1 MSKRALTLILL
12 CAILALPTLA
22 QGRKNVRI
30 NEVMVQQDSTGGNG
44 WVEFYNSSYST
55 NAVEKMFIT
64 TLSREAI
71 QNVFD
76 KNKGSKK
83 KPNQVLL
90 ELCEAQPMDIYE
102 IPRGD
107 ERRTK
112 IAPRTHFV
120 MEADGDPKAGTFH
133 MPFTFTA
140 GQDNYIALYDVNGDL
155 VDDVTIPAS
164 LKPGETYAVQAEG
177 RLPSVLDDNIPVDS
191 IWTVKDGKTMET
203 AITKGNYNI
212 REVNENIEAFHIK
225 DPHGYWIALLAM
237 SVVFSALALL
247 YICFK
252 LFGMFASRNLKAEE
266 KEQAVAPVATQAA
279 AAAPVAAGDLDG
291 EKMAAICFALYQH
304 LNAHDNESGVLTLT
318 PRDGSTWA
326 SKTSLMR
333 ELHVFKK

>member
-1 MSKRALTLILL
+1 MLL

-64 TLSREAI
+64 TLSRDEVQKHIKA
-71 QNVFD
+71 VTD
-76 KNKGSKK
+76 TSKL
-83 KPNQVLL
+83 KPNKVLI
-90 ELCEAQPMDIYE
+90 EWCKERPMDIYE

-107 ERRTK
+107 ERHTK

-120 MEADGDPKAGTFH
+120 MEADGDPKSGTFH
-133 MPFTFTA
+133 LPFTFTA
-140 GQDNYIALYDVNGDL
+140 GKDNYIALYDVNGDL

-164 LKPGETYAVQAEG
+164 LKPGETYAIKAEG
-177 RLPSVLDDNIPVDS
+177 SLPSVLDDGQTEWI
-191 IWTVKDGKTMET
+191 VKDGKTIET

-212 REVNENIEAFHIK
+212 REVNENIEAFHEK

-252 LFGMFASRNLKAEE
+252 LFGKFASRNLAENKPTE
-266 KEQAVAPVATQAA
+266 E
-279 AAAPVAAGDLDG
+279 AAAPAAAQAASIPADGDIDG

-304 LNAHDNESGVLTLT
+304 LNAHDNESGVLTLN

-326 SKTSLMR
+326 TKTSLMR
-333 ELHVFKK
+333 DLPVKK

>member
-1 MSKRALTLILL
+1 MSKKALTLILL
-12 CAILALPTLA
+12 CATLALPTFA

-55 NAVEKMFIT
+55 TAVEQMFIT
-64 TLSREAI
+64 TLSREEI
-71 QNVFD
+71 QKVFD
-76 KNKGSKK
+76 KNKGNKK
-83 KPNQVLL
+83 KPKQILV
-90 ELCEAQPMDIYE
+90 ELSEAQPMDIYE

-107 ERRTK
+107 ERNTK

-120 MEADGDPKAGTFH
+120 MEADGDPKSGTFH

-140 GQDNYIALYDVNGDL
+140 GKDNYIALYDVNGDL

-164 LKPGETYAVQAEG
+164 LKPGETYAIETEG
-177 RLPSVLDDNIPVDS
+177 RLPSALNDGQTK
-191 IWTVKDGKTMET
+191 WTVKDGKTIET

-212 REVNENIEAFHIK
+212 REVNENIEAFHVK

-252 LFGMFASRNLKAEE
+252 LFGKFASKTMKDEE
-266 KEQAVAPVATQAA
+266 KAQAA
-279 AAAPVAAGDLDG
+279 ALAVAQAAAVPAGGDIDG

-304 LNAHDNESGVLTLT
+304 LNAHDNESGVLTLN
-318 PRDGSTWA
+318 PRDNSTWA
-326 SKTSLMR
+326 NKTSLMR
-333 ELHVFKK
+333 ELPVKK

>member
-1 MSKRALTLILL
+1 MLL

-30 NEVMVQQDSTGGNG
+30 NEVMVQQDTTGGNG

-64 TLSREAI
+64 TLSREEI
-71 QNVFD
+71 QKIFD
-76 KNKGSKK
+76 MNKGSNK

-90 ELCEAQPMDIYE
+90 ELCEERPMDIYE

-107 ERRTK
+107 ERNTK

-133 MPFTFTA
+133 LPFTFTA
-140 GQDNYIALYDVNGDL
+140 GKDNYIALYDVNGDL
-155 VDDVTIPAS
+155 VDDVTIPAT
-164 LKPGETYAVQAEG
+164 LKPGEAYAIKAEG
-177 RLPSVLDDNIPVDS
+177 RLPSILDDGKTE
-191 IWTVKDGKTMET
+191 WTVKDGKTIES

-225 DPHGYWIALLAM
+225 DPHGYWIAILAM
-237 SVVFSALALL
+237 SVVFGALAVL
-247 YICFK
+247 YILFK
-252 LFGMFASRNLKAEE
+252 LFGIFASKTLQKDDQ
-266 KEQAVAPVATQAA
+266 KQASAPAAAQAA
-279 AAAPVAAGDLDG
+279 AIPAAGGDLDG

-304 LNAHDNESGVLTLT
+304 LNAHDQESGVLTLA
-318 PRDGSTWA
+318 PRDGSAWS
-326 SKTSLMR
+326 SKSGLMR
-333 ELHVFKK
+333 ELPVIKK

>member
-1 MSKRALTLILL
+1 MSKKALTLLLL

-44 WVEFYNSSYST
+44 WVEFYNSSYSST
-55 NAVEKMFIT
+55 AVEQMFIT
-64 TLSREAI
+64 TLSREEI
-71 QNVFD
+71 QSVFD
-76 KNKGSKK
+76 KNKGNKK
-83 KPNQVLL
+83 KPKQILV
-90 ELCEAQPMDIYE
+90 ELCEAQPQDIYE

-107 ERRTK
+107 ERNTK

-120 MEADGDPKAGTFH
+120 MEADGDPKSGTFH

-155 VDDVTIPAS
+155 VDDVTVPAS
-164 LKPGETYAVQAEG
+164 LKLGETYAIKAEG
-177 RLPSVLDDNIPVDS
+177 RLPSILGDGKTE
-191 IWTVKDGKTMET
+191 WTVKDGQTIET
-203 AITKGNYNI
+203 AVTKGNYNI

-252 LFGMFASRNLKAEE
+252 LFGKFASKNLTDDSKQQAAAPEAV
-266 KEQAVAPVATQAA
+266 QAVASP
-279 AAAPVAAGDLDG
+279 AAGDIDG

-304 LNAHDNESGVLTLT
+304 LNAHDNESGVLTLAS
-318 PRDGSTWA
+318 RDNSSWA
-326 SKTSLMR
+326 NKTGLMR
-333 ELHVFKK
+333 ELPVINI

>member
-1 MSKRALTLILL
+1 MLL

-30 NEVMVQQDSTGGNG
+30 NEVMVQQDTTGGNG
-44 WVEFYNSSYST
+44 WVEFYNSSYGT

-64 TLSREAI
+64 TLSREEI
-71 QNVFD
+71 QSIFD
-76 KNKGSKK
+76 KNKDSNK

-90 ELCEAQPMDIYE
+90 DLCEERPMDIYE

-107 ERRTK
+107 ERNTK

-140 GQDNYIALYDVNGDL
+140 GKDNYIALYDVNGDL
-155 VDDVTIPAS
+155 VDDVTVPATLQIGQS
-164 LKPGETYAVQAEG
+164 YAIKAEG
-177 RLPSVLDDNIPVDS
+177 RLPTILDDGKTE
-191 IWTVKDGKTMET
+191 WTVKDGKTIES

-225 DPHGYWIALLAM
+225 DPYGYWIAILAM
-237 SVVFSALALL
+237 SVVFGALAVL
-247 YICFK
+247 YILFK
-252 LFGMFASRNLKAEE
+252 LFGIFASKTLQKDDQ
-266 KEQAVAPVATQAA
+266 KQASAPAAAQAA
-279 AAAPVAAGDLDG
+279 AIPAAGGDLDG

-304 LNAHDNESGVLTLT
+304 LNAHDQESGVLTLA
-318 PRDGSTWA
+318 PRDGSAWS
-326 SKTSLMR
+326 SKSGLMR
-333 ELHVFKK
+333 ELPVIKK

>member
-22 QGRKNVRI
+22 QSRKNVRI

-44 WVEFYNSSYST
+44 WVEFYNSSYGST
-55 NAVEKMFIT
+55 AVEQMFIT
-64 TLSREAI
+64 TLSREEI

-76 KNKGSKK
+76 KNKGNKK
-83 KPNQVLL
+83 KPKQILV
-90 ELCEAQPMDIYE
+90 ELCEAQPGAIYE

-107 ERRTK
+107 ERHTK

-120 MEADGDPKAGTFH
+120 MEADGDPKSGTFH
-133 MPFTFTA
+133 MPFIFTS
-140 GQDNYIALYDVNGDL
+140 GKDNYIALYDVNGDL

-164 LKPGETYAVQAEG
+164 LNPGETYAIEAEG
-177 RLPSVLDDNIPVDS
+177 RLPSVLDDGKTT
-191 IWTVKDGKTMET
+191 WTVKDGKTIET

-212 REVNENIEAFHIK
+212 REVNENIEAFHDK

-252 LFGMFASRNLKAEE
+252 LFGKFASRNLVEKKEE
-266 KEQAVAPVATQAA
+266 
-279 AAAPVAAGDLDG
+279 
-291 EKMAAICFALYQH
+291 
-304 LNAHDNESGVLTLT
+304 
-318 PRDGSTWA
+318 
-326 SKTSLMR
+326 
-333 ELHVFKK
+333 

>member
-1 MSKRALTLILL
+1 MSKRALTLMLL

-55 NAVEKMFIT
+55 TAVEQMFIT
-64 TLSREAI
+64 TLSREEI
-71 QNVFD
+71 KSVID
-76 KNKGSKK
+76 KNKGNK
-83 KPNQVLL
+83 KPKQILV

-107 ERRTK
+107 ERNTK

-120 MEADGDPKAGTFH
+120 MEADGDPKSGTFH
-133 MPFTFTA
+133 MPFTFSQ
-140 GQDNYIALYDVNGDL
+140 GKDNYIALYDVNGDL

-164 LKPGETYAVQAEG
+164 LKPGETYAIKAEG
-177 RLPSVLDDNIPVDS
+177 RLPSVIGDNKTE
-191 IWTVKDGKTMET
+191 WTVKDGKTINT
-203 AITKGNYNI
+203 AITKGNFNS

-225 DPHGYWIALLAM
+225 DPHGYWIALIAM
-237 SVVFSALALL
+237 SVVFIALALL

-252 LFGMFASRNLKAEE
+252 LFGKFASRNLQNEDK
-266 KEQAVAPVATQAA
+266 QQAA
-279 AAAPVAAGDLDG
+279 STVAQAATVPASGDIDG

-304 LNAHDNESGVLTLT
+304 LNAHDQESGVLTLA
-318 PRDGSTWA
+318 PRDGSAWG
-326 SKTSLMR
+326 SKAGLMR
-333 ELHVFKK
+333 ELPVIKK

>member
-1 MSKRALTLILL
+1 MSKRTLILALL

-44 WVEFYNSSYST
+44 WIEFYNSSYST

-64 TLSREAI
+64 TMSRDEVKSHIKA
-71 QNVFD
+71 VTD
-76 KNKGSKK
+76 TSKV
-83 KPNQVLL
+83 KPNKVLI
-90 ELCEAQPMDIYE
+90 EWCKERPTEIYE

-107 ERRTK
+107 ERNTK

-120 MEADGDPKAGTFH
+120 MEADGDVKAGTFH
-133 MPFTFTA
+133 LPFTLKA
-140 GQDNYIALYDVNGDL
+140 GQDNYVALYDVNGDL

-164 LKPGETYAVQAEG
+164 LKPGETYAIEKEG
-177 RLPSVLDDNIPVDS
+177 RLPSVLDDGKTS
-191 IWTVKDGKTMET
+191 WTVKDGSTVNT
-203 AITKGNYNI
+203 AITKGNYNA
-212 REVNENIEAFHIK
+212 REVNENIEKFRAE
-225 DPHGYWIALLAM
+225 DPHGYWIALIAM

-252 LFGMFASRNLKAEE
+252 LFGKFASRNLKSEE
-266 KEQAVAPVATQAA
+266 KEQ
-279 AAAPVAAGDLDG
+279 AAAPVAAAAVPASSGDVDG

-318 PRDGSTWA
+318 PRDGSSWSA
-326 SKTSLMR
+326 KPGLMR
-333 ELHVFKK
+333 ELPVIKK

>member
-1 MSKRALTLILL
+1 MQTAMSKKALTLLLL
-12 CAILALPTLA
+12 CAILALPTFA

-44 WVEFYNSSYST
+44 WVEFYNSSYSST
-55 NAVEKMFIT
+55 AVEQMFIT
-64 TLSREAI
+64 TLSREQI

-76 KNKGSKK
+76 KNKGNKK
-83 KPNQVLL
+83 KPKQILV

-107 ERRTK
+107 ERNTK

-120 MEADGDPKAGTFH
+120 MEADGDPKSGTFH
-133 MPFTFTA
+133 MPFVFTQ
-140 GQDNYIALYDVNGDL
+140 GKDNYIALYDVNGDL

-164 LKPGETYAVQAEG
+164 LKPSESYAIKAEG
-177 RLPSVLDDNIPVDS
+177 RLPSILGDGQTE
-191 IWTVKDGKTMET
+191 WTVKDGKTIET

-212 REVNENIEAFHIK
+212 REVNENIEAFHVK

-252 LFGMFASRNLKAEE
+252 LFGKFASRNLQTEE
-266 KEQAVAPVATQAA
+266 KQQS
-279 AAAPVAAGDLDG
+279 AAPAVVQSVAAPASGDLDG

-304 LNAHDNESGVLTLT
+304 LNAHDQESGVLTLT

-326 SKTSLMR
+326 SKTGLMR
-333 ELHVFKK
+333 ELPVIKK

>member
-1 MSKRALTLILL
+1 MSKRTLILVLL

-44 WVEFYNSSYST
+44 WVEFYNSSYSST
-55 NAVEKMFIT
+55 AVEQMFIT
-64 TLSREAI
+64 TLSREEI
-71 QNVFD
+71 QSVFD
-76 KNKGSKK
+76 KNKGNKK
-83 KPNQVLL
+83 KPKQILV
-90 ELCEAQPMDIYE
+90 ELCEAQPQDIYE

-107 ERRTK
+107 ERNTK

-120 MEADGDPKAGTFH
+120 MEADGDPKSGTFH

-155 VDDVTIPAS
+155 VDDVTVPAT
-164 LKPGETYAVQAEG
+164 LKLGETYAIKAEG
-177 RLPSVLDDNIPVDS
+177 RLPSILGDGKTE
-191 IWTVKDGKTMET
+191 WTVKDGQTIET
-203 AITKGNYNI
+203 AVTKGNYNI

-237 SVVFSALALL
+237 SVVFCALALL

-252 LFGMFASRNLKAEE
+252 LFGKFASKNLTDDSKQQAAAPEAV
-266 KEQAVAPVATQAA
+266 QAVASP
-279 AAAPVAAGDLDG
+279 AAGDIDG

-304 LNAHDNESGVLTLT
+304 LNAHDNESGVLTLA
-318 PRDGSTWA
+318 PRDNSSWA
-326 SKTSLMR
+326 NKTGLMR
-333 ELHVFKK
+333 ELPVIKK

>member
-1 MSKRALTLILL
+1 MTLMLL

-64 TLSREAI
+64 TMSRDEVQKHIKA
-71 QNVFD
+71 VTD
-76 KNKGSKK
+76 TSKL
-83 KPNQVLL
+83 KPNKVLI
-90 ELCEAQPMDIYE
+90 EWCKERPMDIYE

-107 ERRTK
+107 ERNTK

-120 MEADGDPKAGTFH
+120 MEADGDVKAGTFH
-133 MPFTFTA
+133 LPFTLKP
-140 GQDNYIALYDVNGDL
+140 GQDNYVALYDVNGDL

-164 LKPGETYAVQAEG
+164 LKPGETYAIKAEG
-177 RLPSVLDDNIPVDS
+177 RLPSVLDDGQTEWI
-191 IWTVKDGKTMET
+191 VKDGKTKET

-212 REVNENIEAFHIK
+212 REVNENIEAFHDK

-237 SVVFSALALL
+237 SVVFSALAIL

-252 LFGMFASRNLKAEE
+252 LFGKFASRNLVEKKEE
-266 KEQAVAPVATQAA
+266 EVAPVATAA
-279 AAAPVAAGDLDG
+279 VSTPSGDLDG

-304 LNAHDNESGVLTLT
+304 LNAHDQESGVLTLN

-326 SKTSLMR
+326 AKASLMR
-333 ELHVFKK
+333 ELPVFKK

>member
-1 MSKRALTLILL
+1 MLL
-12 CAILALPTLA
+12 CAILALPTFA
-22 QGRKNVRI
+22 QSRKNVRI

-44 WVEFYNSSYST
+44 WVEFYNSSYGST
-55 NAVEKMFIT
+55 AVEQMFIT
-64 TLSREAI
+64 TLSREEI

-76 KNKGSKK
+76 KNKGNKK
-83 KPNQVLL
+83 KPKQILV
-90 ELCEAQPMDIYE
+90 ELCEAQPGAIYE

-107 ERRTK
+107 ERHTK

-120 MEADGDPKAGTFH
+120 MEADGDPKSGTFH
-133 MPFTFTA
+133 MPFIFTS
-140 GQDNYIALYDVNGDL
+140 GKDNYIALYDVNGDL

-164 LKPGETYAVQAEG
+164 LKPGETYAIKAEG
-177 RLPSVLDDNIPVDS
+177 RLPSVLDDGQTEWI
-191 IWTVKDGKTMET
+191 VKDGKTKET

-212 REVNENIEAFHIK
+212 REVNENIEAFHEK
-225 DPHGYWIALLAM
+225 DPNGYWIAILAM

-252 LFGMFASRNLKAEE
+252 LFGNFASRNLTEKKEE
-266 KEQAVAPVATQAA
+266 EP
-279 AAAPVAAGDLDG
+279 APVAAQAASVPSEGDLDG

-304 LNAHDNESGVLTLT
+304 LNAHDNESGVLTLN

-333 ELHVFKK
+333 ELPVKK

>member
-1 MSKRALTLILL
+1 MSKRALTLMLL

-30 NEVMVQQDSTGGNG
+30 NEIMVQQDTTGGNG
-44 WVEFYNSSYST
+44 WVEFYNSSYGT

-64 TLSREAI
+64 TLSREEI

-76 KNKGSKK
+76 KNKGTNK

-90 ELCEAQPMDIYE
+90 ELCEARPMDIYE

-107 ERRTK
+107 ERNTK

-120 MEADGDPKAGTFH
+120 MEADGDPKSGTFH

-140 GQDNYIALYDVNGDL
+140 GKDNYIALYDVNGDL
-155 VDDVTIPAS
+155 VDDVTIPAT
-164 LKPGETYAVQAEG
+164 LKPGESYAIKAEG
-177 RLPSVLDDNIPVDS
+177 RLPSILDDGKTE
-191 IWTVKDGKTMET
+191 WTIKDGKTIET

-225 DPHGYWIALLAM
+225 DPHGYWIAILAM
-237 SVVFSALALL
+237 TVVFGALAIL

-252 LFGMFASRNLKAEE
+252 LFGVVSKSSSG
-266 KEQAVAPVATQAA
+266 KEDATTSAPAAQAA
-279 AAAPVAAGDLDG
+279 TMPAASGDLDG

-304 LNAHDNESGVLTLT
+304 LNAHDQESGVLTLT
-318 PRDGSTWA
+318 SRDGSAWSGKA
-326 SKTSLMR
+326 GLMR
-333 ELHVFKK
+333 ELPVIKK

>member
-1 MSKRALTLILL
+1 MLL

-30 NEVMVQQDSTGGNG
+30 NEVMVQQDTTGGNG
-44 WVEFYNSSYST
+44 WVEFYNSSYGT

-64 TLSREAI
+64 TLSREEI
-71 QNVFD
+71 QSIFD
-76 KNKGSKK
+76 KNKGTNK

-90 ELCEAQPMDIYE
+90 ELCEERPMDIYE

-107 ERRTK
+107 ERNTK

-140 GQDNYIALYDVNGDL
+140 GKDNYIALYDVNGDL
-155 VDDVTIPAS
+155 VDDVTVPATLQIGQS
-164 LKPGETYAVQAEG
+164 YAIKAEG
-177 RLPSVLDDNIPVDS
+177 RLPSILDDGKTE
-191 IWTVKDGKTMET
+191 WTVKDGKTIES

-225 DPHGYWIALLAM
+225 DPHGYWIAILAM
-237 SVVFSALALL
+237 SVVFGSLAVL
-247 YICFK
+247 YILFK
-252 LFGMFASRNLKAEE
+252 LFGIFASKTLQKDDLK
-266 KEQAVAPVATQAA
+266 QASAPAAAQAA
-279 AAAPVAAGDLDG
+279 AIPAAGGDLDG

-304 LNAHDNESGVLTLT
+304 LNAHDQESGVLTLA
-318 PRDGSTWA
+318 PRDGSAWS
-326 SKTSLMR
+326 SKSGLMR
-333 ELHVFKK
+333 ELPVIKK

>member
-1 MSKRALTLILL
+1 MLL

-44 WVEFYNSSYST
+44 WVEFYNSSYSST
-55 NAVEKMFIT
+55 AVEKMFIT
-64 TLSREAI
+64 TLSREEI
-71 QNVFD
+71 QKVFD
-76 KNKGSKK
+76 ANKGTNK
-83 KPNQVLL
+83 KPNQVLI

-107 ERRTK
+107 ERNTK

-155 VDDVTIPAS
+155 VDDVTIPAT
-164 LKPGETYAVQAEG
+164 LNPGETYAIKAEG
-177 RLPSVLDDNIPVDS
+177 RLPSVLNDAVPADS
-191 IWTVKDGKTMET
+191 IWTVKNNSSIET

-212 REVNENIEAFHIK
+212 REVNENIEAFHDK
-225 DPHGYWIALLAM
+225 DPHGFWIALLAM

-252 LFGMFASRNLKAEE
+252 LFGKFASRNLKDNSKEE
-266 KEQAVAPVATQAA
+266 T
-279 AAAPVAAGDLDG
+279 AAPVAATAAAVPATGGTDG
-291 EKMAAICFALYQH
+291 ETMAAICFALYQH
-304 LNAHDNESGVLTLT
+304 LNAHDSESGVLTLT
-318 PRDGSTWA
+318 PRDGSSWA
-326 SKTSLMR
+326 GKAGLMR
-333 ELHVFKK
+333 ELPVIKK